1 MFGKSEKM
9 LEEFERII
17 ESKFEQNLN
26 YIIANSFNLY
36 LEKFREM
43 VDCEKEIIEK
53 SSKETI
59 EKINAASNQMFQIE
73 EIISENKKMA
83 AQVNYLID
91 EIRKR
96 DAIIERKN
104 KQIAKL
110 KAEK

>member
-43 VDCEKEIIEK
+43 VDYEKEIIEK

-73 EIISENKKMA
+73 EIISENKKMT